1 MITTT
6 ALTLFRC
13 HMLLCICCFALYRNQ
28 TDLQLVIRC
37 RVHMV
42 CTHHV
47 LDPTSKL
54 HTLSISIILILNGQ
68 YYSMPVN
75 NARSSYHPP
84 HLDRNGASCVSMCEK
99 ARAGVDKIQ
108 PSRRHRKQGICA
120 RCLTIEQVQHKNALD
135 VCGKMNYPAAS
146 SRCIKRLCKKH
157 APRGAGN
164 EPLQGI
170 QEEIRR

>member
-1 MITTT
+1 
-6 ALTLFRC
+6 
-13 HMLLCICCFALYRNQ
+13 
-28 TDLQLVIRC
+28 
-37 RVHMV
+37 MV

-75 NARSSYHPP
+75 NARSSYHTP
-84 HLDRNGASCVSMCEK
+84 HLNRSDASCVSMCEK
-99 ARAGVDKIQ
+99 ARGW
-108 PSRRHRKQGICA
+108 RRQNTAVQETQETRNF
-120 RCLTIEQVQHKNALD
+120 RSLPYYQVQHKNALD

-146 SRCIKRLCKKH
+146 LRCIKRLCKKH

-170 QEEIRR
+170 QEEIRK